1 MEFLAK
7 SAQPEKLK
15 CSCLAVTL
23 FDGGAFSVSAQK
35 VDDASNGA
43 ISKILKLGDFTGAAE
58 QSVLLPAPT
67 GIQAQR
73 LLLIG
78 LGKLPIAAKSF
89 RKSIGAAL
97 TKVSGSKAKDL
108 TICFDGVDV
117 ADRDITWMVSQTG
130 EVAATATYT
139 FNQFKSKDQKK
150 DIELA
155 KITFLAADKKIQTSI
170 AAAAKTAQAIG
181 NGMNTTRTLGNL
193 PGNECPPA
201 YLAKEAKKIARGQKK
216 LSVKVIEEKEM
227 QELGMGAL
235 LSVSAGSDQPAKL
248 IIMNY
253 SGGKKGDAPHILVGK
268 GVTFDTGGISLKPGA
283 DMDQMKFDMC
293 GAASVLGTMQA
304 IVEMELPLNV
314 IGVITSAENMPSGG
328 ATRPGDIV
336 TSMAGLTIEILN
348 TDAEGRL
355 VLCDALTYVKKFKP
369 ASVIDIATLTGA
381 CLVALGNHTSGML
394 GNDDSVMDNLRF
406 AADSTLDAVWQLPMG
421 EEYLKQLDTP
431 FADMANIGG
440 RYAGTITAACFL
452 SRFTEDYP
460 WAHLDIAGTAWISS
474 GPKKGATGRPVP
486 LLTQY
491 LINQV

>member
-7 SAQPEKLK
+7 SAQPEKHK
-15 CSCLAVTL
+15 SGCLAVTI
-23 FDGGAFSVSAQK
+23 FEGGALSVAAQK
-35 VDDASNGA
+35 VDEATEGA
-43 ISKILKLGDFTGAAE
+43 ISKTLKLGDFTGASG
-58 QSVLLPAPT
+58 QSTLLLAPS

-78 LGKLPIAAKSF
+78 LGKLPVAAKSF
-89 RKSIGAAL
+89 RNSIGSALAKAA
-97 TKVSGSKAKDL
+97 GSKTKDL
-108 TICFDGVDV
+108 AICFDGVDV
-117 ADRDITWMVSQTG
+117 TGQNSEWMVSQTG
-130 EVAATATYT
+130 ELAATTTYA
-139 FNQFKSKDQKK
+139 FDQFKSKDNKK
-150 DIELA
+150 AVNLT
-155 KITFLAADKKIQTSI
+155 KVTFLANDKKSHTALSS
-170 AAAAKTAQAIG
+170 AATTAQAIA
-181 NGMNTTRTLGNL
+181 NGMDTTRTLGNL

-216 LSVKVIEEKEM
+216 LSIKVIEEKEM
-227 QELGMGAL
+227 KELGMGAL

-248 IIMNY
+248 IIMEY
-253 SGGKKGDAPHILVGK
+253 KGGKKGDAPHILVGK
-268 GVTFDTGGISLKPGA
+268 GVTFDTGGISLKGGA

-304 IVEMELPLNV
+304 VVEMDLPLNV

-328 ATRPGDIV
+328 ATRPGDII
-336 TSMAGLTIEILN
+336 TTMAGLTVEVLN

-355 VLCDALTYVKKFKP
+355 VLCDALTYVKRFKP

-394 GNDDSVMDNLRF
+394 GNDDEVMDNLRF
-406 AADSTLDAVWQLPMG
+406 AADSTQDAVWQLPMG
-421 EEYLKQLDTP
+421 EEYMRQLDSP
-431 FADMANIGG
+431 FADMGNIGG
-440 RYAGTITAACFL
+440 RNAGTITAACFL

-460 WAHLDIAGTAWISS
+460 WAHLDIAGTAWISA

>member
-1 MEFLAK
+1 MEFSAK

-23 FDGGAFSVSAQK
+23 FDGGALSVSAQK

-67 GIQAQR
+67 GVQAQR

-97 TKVSGSKAKDL
+97 SKVTSSKAKDL

-117 ADRDITWMVSQTG
+117 ADRDINWMVSQTG

-235 LSVSAGSDQPAKL
+235 LSVSAGSDQFCG
-248 IIMNY
+248 Y
-253 SGGKKGDAPHILVGK
+253 LVPP
-268 GVTFDTGGISLKPGA
+268 TR
-283 DMDQMKFDMC
+283 
-293 GAASVLGTMQA
+293 AA
-304 IVEMELPLNV
+304 
-314 IGVITSAENMPSGG
+314 
-328 ATRPGDIV
+328 
-336 TSMAGLTIEILN
+336 
-348 TDAEGRL
+348 
-355 VLCDALTYVKKFKP
+355 
-369 ASVIDIATLTGA
+369 
-381 CLVALGNHTSGML
+381 
-394 GNDDSVMDNLRF
+394 
-406 AADSTLDAVWQLPMG
+406 
-421 EEYLKQLDTP
+421 
-431 FADMANIGG
+431 
-440 RYAGTITAACFL
+440 
-452 SRFTEDYP
+452 
-460 WAHLDIAGTAWISS
+460 
-474 GPKKGATGRPVP
+474 
-486 LLTQY
+486 
-491 LINQV
+491 